1 MNIQKKKVERNR
13 EWSVSTQKKLASMLG
28 VSAFLSGAVLSAC
41 DLGTNTTSGAVL
53 PPETGASSER
63 ETLSSSSEQATL
75 NSSSSS
81 ERSSSSLEPIMTPG
95 VVPPDI
101 DNSSSS
107 AYQPNSSSAPVS
119 GVSSS
124 SYSIDTLEITSG
136 EIAPPDTLEPESGSP
151 FDQSHDLSS
160 SSSIPP
166 FPPQA
171 GVVELDPES
180 SSSSVDVLP
189 SSSANEV
196 EIDSTLTAGLPVLEE
211 SSSSAEPEP
220 FPGDPIEIEPEPLS
234 GVVAE
239 PEVIYIDDP
248 KD

>member
-53 PPETGASSER
+53 PPEAGASSER
-63 ETLSSSSEQATL
+63 ESLSSSSEQATL

-107 AYQPNSSSAPVS
+107 AYQPNSSDTPPIAGISSAMQDPPKM
-119 GVSSS
+119 SSS
-124 SYSIDTLEITSG
+124 SYAVDTLEVTAG
-136 EIAPPDTLEPESGSP
+136 EIVPPLESSSSSEFLEPESGTNI
-151 FDQSHDLSS
+151 DTGH
-160 SSSIPP
+160 
-166 FPPQA
+166 
-171 GVVELDPES
+171 LDS
-180 SSSSVDVLP
+180 
-189 SSSANEV
+189 
-196 EIDSTLTAGLPVLEE
+196 

-220 FPGDPIEIEPEPLS
+220 LPGDPIVLDPEPLS
-234 GVVAE
+234 GILGPE
-239 PEVIYIDDP
+239 PINFEP
-248 KD
+248 KQ